1 MVPKIGVE
9 LQVNERGLSRVPRW
23 AEISQ
28 LARRAEEV
36 GFDSVWVEDH
46 LLYRTPEGGVEGVW
60 ESWSLLAA
68 LAAVTER
75 VELGS
80 LVLCTGFRNPA
91 LLAKM
96 ADTVDE
102 ISGGRLILGLGA
114 GWNKPEYDAFGY
126 PYDHRVSRFEEALQ
140 IIHGLLREGQVD
152 FHGRYE
158 QANDC
163 RLSPRGPRPAG
174 PPILVGTKS
183 PRMLQLTARYADLWN
198 VYFPTI
204 HNRPEEFA
212 ALQTEVDAVCRAVG
226 RDPSTLGRTVSVLVD
241 MDAASGAGTSGHWGT
256 PPLTGTAEEMAATLR
271 AFGEAGAEQVI
282 LWIEPTNLDGLER
295 FAPVLEHLK
304 RG

>member
-9 LQVNERGLSRVPRW
+9 LQVNERGLDRVPRW
-23 AEISQ
+23 AELKAMAQ
-28 LARRAEEV
+28 RAEEV

-46 LLYRTPEGGVEGVW
+46 LLYRTPDGSVEGVW
-60 ESWSLLAA
+60 EGWSLLAA

-96 ADTVDE
+96 AETVDE
-102 ISGGRLILGLGA
+102 ISDGRLILGLGA
-114 GWNKPEYDAFGY
+114 GWNQPEYEAFGY
-126 PYDHRVSRFEEALQ
+126 PYDHRVSRFEEALR
-140 IIHGLLREGQVD
+140 IIHGLLKEGQVD
-152 FHGRYE
+152 FQGRYE

-163 RLSPRGPRPAG
+163 VLAPRGPRPAG

-212 ALQTEVDAVCRAVG
+212 ALQAEVDAVCRAVG

-241 MDAASGAGTSGHWGT
+241 ASGGGTGHWDT
-256 PPLTGTAEEMAATLR
+256 PPLTGTPEEIAAGLR
-271 AFGEAGAEQVI
+271 AFGEAGADQVI
-282 LWIEPTNLDGLER
+282 TWIEPTTLEGIER